1 MSMILYSLNCGAS
14 DSIEYE
20 RNSKGKEISSD
31 SVVNSFCIKNFIK
44 INGADLGM
52 FITGTDSAK
61 PVLLFVHGG
70 PGMPEYAISREHP
83 LVLEK
88 YFTVCWLEQRGAGM
102 SYDKTMTKESL
113 SFEILISDL
122 IEVSKYL
129 KSRFNQE
136 KIYLMAHSGGTFTAV
151 QLVARAPE
159 HFYAYLA
166 VAQITN
172 QQESEKLAFEYMTNE
187 YRKMGNKKML
197 KEFSKYDINELNDPS
212 YYVMRDKP
220 MHELGIGT
228 THKMKSV
235 ITGVFFPVMK
245 NKDYTFRERINIW
258 KGKSF
263 TTKTVGLWSELV
275 LTDITQKVQKIEV
288 PVYFFHGVYDYTV
301 SYGLAKAYFENVE
314 APKKAFYSFENS
326 AHSPMFEEPQKFG
339 EIIENDILNIKS
351 ENYEKY

>member
-1 MSMILYSLNCGAS
+1 MSIAQISFSCSAS
-14 DSIEYE
+14 DSINKNFEVPDKVVE
-20 RNSKGKEISSD
+20 SD
-31 SVVNSFCIKNFIK
+31 TVVKSFCIKNFVQ
-44 INGADLGM
+44 INGANLGM
-52 FITGTDSAK
+52 FITGTDSTK

-70 PGMPEYAISREHP
+70 PGMPEYTISREHP

-102 SYDKTMTKESL
+102 SYDKKMTKESL

-136 KIYLMAHSGGTFTAV
+136 KIYLMAHSGGSFSAM
-151 QLVARAPE
+151 QLVAKAPE
-159 HFYAYLA
+159 HFHAYLA

-187 YRKMGNKKML
+187 YRKRGDKKML
-197 KEFSKYDINELNDPS
+197 KEFSKYDINKLNNPK

-220 MHELGIGT
+220 MHHLGIGT
-228 THKMKSV
+228 THEMKSV

-258 KGKSF
+258 RGKSF

-275 LTDITQKVQKIEV
+275 LTDITQKVKKIEV
-288 PVYFFHGVYDYTV
+288 PIYFFHGVYDYTV
-301 SYGLAKAYFENVE
+301 SYKLAKSYYEMLV
-314 APKKAFYSFENS
+314 APEKAFYSFENS
-326 AHSPMFEEPQKFG
+326 AHSPMFEESQKFG
-339 EIIENDILNIKS
+339 EIIENDILKLRSVND
-351 ENYEKY
+351 EKQ

>member
-1 MSMILYSLNCGAS
+1 MSMILYSPKDRAS
-14 DSIEYE
+14 EISDYRLSSI
-20 RNSKGKEISSD
+20 SQEISSD
-31 SVVNSFCIKNFIK
+31 SVVNSFCIKDFAE
-44 INGADLGM
+44 INGASLGM

-70 PGMPEYAISREHP
+70 PGMPEYAISREYP

-102 SYDKTMTKESL
+102 SYDKKMTKESL
-113 SFEILISDL
+113 SFEILINDL

-129 KSRFNQE
+129 KTRFNQE
-136 KIYLMAHSGGTFTAV
+136 KIYLMAHSGGSFFAI

-172 QQESEKLAFEYMTNE
+172 QMESEKLAYRFMTEE
-187 YRKMGNKKML
+187 YRKMNNKKML
-197 KEFSKYDINELNDPS
+197 KEFSKYDINKLNDPS

-220 MHELGIGT
+220 MHQLGIGT
-228 THKMKSV
+228 TREMKSV

-245 NKDYTFRERINIW
+245 NKDYSFRERINIW

-288 PVYFFHGVYDYTV
+288 PIYFFNGVYDYTV
-301 SYGLAKAYFENVE
+301 SYKLAKSYFETLE
-314 APKKAFYSFENS
+314 APEKAFYTFENS

-339 EIIENDILNIKS
+339 AIIENDILKLRVN
-351 ENYEKY
+351 NDEK

>member
-1 MSMILYSLNCGAS
+1 MSMMLDSSNVRAS
-14 DSIEYE
+14 EKFDHNMSSI
-20 RNSKGKEISSD
+20 SKEISTDASERT
-31 SVVNSFCIKNFIK
+31 FCIKNFVE
-44 INGADLGM
+44 INGASLGM

-70 PGMPEYAISREHP
+70 PGMPEYTISREYP

-197 KEFSKYDINELNDPS
+197 KEFSKYDINELNDPL

-220 MHELGIGT
+220 MHQLGIGT

-235 ITGVFFPVMK
+235 ITGVFFPVMR
-245 NKDYTFRERINIW
+245 NKDYSFRERINIW

-263 TTKTVGLWSELV
+263 TTKEVGLWSELV

-288 PVYFFHGVYDYTV
+288 PIYFFHGVYDYTV
-301 SYGLAKAYFENVE
+301 SYKLAKSYFETLE
-314 APKKAFYSFENS
+314 APEKAFYTFDNS

-339 EIIENDILNIKS
+339 AIIENDILKIK
-351 ENYEKY
+351 NNK